1 MTSELSIPAI
11 QVQDLCQKVATLDGA
26 LSILDGIN
34 LTINEGESVAII
46 GASGAGKSTLLA
58 LLAGLDRATS
68 GEIFIAG
75 QPLHQL
81 DEEQR
86 AALRGQYVGF
96 IFQSFMLVDSLTALE
111 NVMLPLELTGRAQ
124 VTQQARQ
131 LLERVG
137 LSARLDHFP
146 NQLSGGEQQ
155 RVAIARAF
163 ATAPKILFADEPTGN
178 LDHLNSATVE
188 QLLFDLNQEQGTTL
202 VLVTHDLALAQRCQ
216 RQLTMQAGQLHE
228 EQA

>member
-86 AALRGQYVGF
+86 AALRGQCVGF

-111 NVMLPLELTGRAQ
+111 NVMLPLELTGRPQAA
-124 VTQQARQ
+124 QQARQ

-178 LDHLNSATVE
+178 LDHINSATVE

-202 VLVTHDLALAQRCQ
+202 VLVTHDLVLAQRCQ